1 MKIRIISIIAIVI
14 ILFLVFFYFLKSGK
28 DNSFSYR
35 TTPLKFG
42 DLTSTISATG
52 TVEPEDLI
60 DVGAQVAGRIIS
72 FGKDS
77 EGKSIDYGSKVDEG
91 MVLAKIDDVLYASDV
106 LEADAKLEEAKAFLL
121 KTQADLEQMKA
132 KRELADLNFVRAQ
145 RLQLTNSNSK
155 ADYDSFKSEFD
166 VAKANLEVGKA
177 LVSQAKASVNVAE
190 ASLKRVKQNLDY
202 CTIRSPVKGIV
213 IDRRVNIGQTVVS
226 SLNAPSLFLIAKD
239 LTSMEVWVSVNEADI
254 GQIKIGQNVTFAVDA
269 FPNDLF
275 TGKVSK
281 IRMNASVNQNVVT
294 YIVVIDTDN
303 SSGKLLPYLTANIK
317 FQIETRKNIF
327 MVANTVLRWKPDSA
341 QSSQDS
347 DSKQNSKSHIW
358 IFEGKEIYQLE
369 VAAGITDGAFTE
381 VKGENLKDGMEAI
394 IGISANS
401 EKNSSANSPFVP
413 QFKMKK

>member
-254 GQIKIGQNVTFAVDA
+254 GQIKIGQNVTFAVDE

-294 YIVVIDTDN
+294 YIVVIDTDIQSAIRTSGRQPE
-303 SSGKLLPYLTANIK
+303 SSTCIPSRKLSKI
-317 FQIETRKNIF
+317 
-327 MVANTVLRWKPDSA
+327 
-341 QSSQDS
+341 SS
-347 DSKQNSKSHIW
+347 
-358 IFEGKEIYQLE
+358 FAER
-369 VAAGITDGAFTE
+369 
-381 VKGENLKDGMEAI
+381 
-394 IGISANS
+394 
-401 EKNSSANSPFVP
+401 
-413 QFKMKK
+413 